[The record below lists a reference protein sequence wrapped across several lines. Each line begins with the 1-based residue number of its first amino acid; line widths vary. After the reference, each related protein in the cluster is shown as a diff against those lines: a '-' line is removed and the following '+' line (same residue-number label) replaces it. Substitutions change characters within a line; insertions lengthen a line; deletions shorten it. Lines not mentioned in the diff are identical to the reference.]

1 MTTKRTFKTVIL
13 AAAFAAVARAP
24 AAFAQTLADF
34 PPSTKT
40 GLTYTND
47 ILPIVKAN
55 CLRCHGAQN
64 PRAGLRLD
72 SLDAVLKGGKDG
84 KVLVVGKSEESDIV
98 KDVAYIGDTPMPPKP
113 RRPRGA
119 GAGDTNATPPP
130 TAPPANKPLSKDDVG
145 LIRAWIDQGAK

>member
-1 MTTKRTFKTVIL
+1 MNRTQKAVIRL
-13 AAAFAAVARAP
+13 AAIVGVSMASAV
-24 AAFAQTLADF
+24 FAQTLADF

-47 ILPIVKAN
+47 IQPIFKAN
-55 CLRCHGAQN
+55 CFRCHGAQR
-64 PRAGLRLD
+64 PRDGLRLD
-72 SLDAVLKGGKDG
+72 SLDAVLKGSKDG
-84 KVLVVGKSEESDIV
+84 KILTVGKSDDSDIV

-113 RRPRGA
+113 PKPRGG

-130 TAPPANKPLSKDDVG
+130 PAPPANKPLSKEDVG